1 MTDLIHNSHA
11 GELLVSEFLGPKGMT
26 PEQLAAEINVD
37 AAYLK
42 AVIAGTEPISA
53 ELDNRLFRHLGMSA
67 GFFLGLQD
75 DYRALEAKRS
85 QVIDAA
91 HITAAHLAAEA
102 TSELLRFTREG
113 PQLLGGPFGDVDVCT
128 NLAEALLIA
137 ARIQRDHA
145 EPDEDLNQLTGAL
158 ERYLEW
164 VGGQA

>member
-11 GELLVSEFLGPKGMT
+11 GELLVSEFLGPKSMT
-26 PEQLAAEINVD
+26 PDDLATTINVD

-42 AVIAGTEPISA
+42 AVIAGTEPITA
-53 ELDNRLFRHLGMSA
+53 ELDRRLFRYLGMSA
-67 GFFLGLQD
+67 GFFLRLQAAHRELD
-75 DYRALEAKRS
+75 DKRS
-85 QVIDAA
+85 QDAA
-91 HITAAHLAAEA
+91 SVPFAAHLTAEA
-102 TSELLRFTREG
+102 TSELLRFHREG
-113 PQLLGGPFGDVDVCT
+113 PQLLGGPFGDVDVCS

-164 VGGQA
+164 EGIQA

>member
-1 MTDLIHNSHA
+1 MTTEDPDLYRDS
-11 GELLVSEFLGPKGMT
+11 
-26 PEQLAAEINVD
+26 
-37 AAYLK
+37 
-42 AVIAGTEPISA
+42 VI
-53 ELDNRLFRHLGMSA
+53 
-67 GFFLGLQD
+67 
-75 DYRALEAKRS
+75 
-85 QVIDAA
+85 
-91 HITAAHLAAEA
+91 AAHLAAEA